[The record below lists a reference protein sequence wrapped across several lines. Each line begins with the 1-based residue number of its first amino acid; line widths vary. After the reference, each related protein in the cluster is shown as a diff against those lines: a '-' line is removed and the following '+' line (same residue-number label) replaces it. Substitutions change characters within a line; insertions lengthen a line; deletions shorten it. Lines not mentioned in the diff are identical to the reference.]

1 MDRSGGP
8 GLERSCG
15 AAPEDWLRPAPS
27 QAGLERIEAFF
38 AGHAFDPHRHDTYAI
53 GITLDGLQCFAY
65 RGARADSRAGNL
77 IVLHPDEIHDGRAGA
92 AAGFRYRMAYVEP
105 RLVRAALGRSARSL
119 PFVRSPVSTDPRLAR
134 ALRLALA
141 DLDRPLEELE
151 ADRFVVALADALLA
165 LDPSAA
171 GRPLPP
177 SCALAVDRARQFLDA
192 HHDRAVASAELEA
205 ITGLDRFAL
214 ARHFRARLG
223 TSPYR
228 YLVMRRLDQARSL
241 MRAGHSVADAA
252 QACGFAD
259 QSHLTRQFHNAYGLP
274 PGRWRAIHLAAPAA
288 LAPGLSAPPAAS
300 RRRAAGRPAASGQP
314 SR

>member
-1 MDRSGGP
+1 MIPSGAP

-15 AAPEDWLRPAPS
+15 ATSCDWLRAAPS
-27 QAGLERIEAFF
+27 RPGLERPGLERIEAFF

-53 GITLDGLQCFAY
+53 GITLSGLQSFAY
-65 RGARADSRAGNL
+65 RGARADSRAGNV

-92 AAGFRYRMAYVEP
+92 APGFRYRMAYVEP
-105 RLVRAALGRSARSL
+105 RLIRAALGRRVQSL
-119 PFVRSPVSTDPRLAR
+119 PFVPSPVSTDPRLAR

-151 ADRFVVALADALLA
+151 TDRFLVALADALLA

-171 GRPLPP
+171 AGRP
-177 SCALAVDRARQFLDA
+177 SSASATVAVDRARQFLDA
-192 HHDRAVASAELEA
+192 HCDRAVASAELEA
-205 ITGLDRFAL
+205 VTGLDRFAL

-228 YLVMRRLDQARSL
+228 YLVMRRLDRARSL
-241 MRAGHSVADAA
+241 MRAGHALADAA

-259 QSHLTRQFHNAYGLP
+259 QSHLTRQFGRAYGLP
-274 PGRWRAIHLAAPAA
+274 PGRWRALHVTASPAA
-288 LAPGLSAPPAAS
+288 CPGRGAA
-300 RRRAAGRPAASGQP
+300 RPAASGLP
-314 SR
+314 RR

>member
-1 MDRSGGP
+1 MSRSGAP

-15 AAPEDWLRPAPS
+15 ATPGDWLRVAPS
-27 QAGLERIEAFF
+27 RPGLERIEAFF

-53 GITLDGLQCFAY
+53 GITLSGLQSFAY

-92 AAGFRYRMAYVEP
+92 ATGFRYRMAYVEP

-119 PFVRSPVSTDPRLAR
+119 PFVRLPVSTDPRLAR

-151 ADRFVVALADALLA
+151 TDRFLVALADALLA

-171 GRPLPP
+171 GRPLPA
-177 SCALAVDRARQFLDA
+177 SAAATVDRARQFLDA
-192 HHDRAVASAELEA
+192 ECDRAVTSAELEA
-205 ITGLDRFAL
+205 VTGLDRFAL

-228 YLVMRRLDQARSL
+228 YLVMRRLDRARSL
-241 MRAGHSVADAA
+241 MRAGYALADAA

-259 QSHLTRQFHNAYGLP
+259 QSHLTRQFGRAYGLP
-274 PGRWRAIHLAAPAA
+274 PGRWRALHVTASPAA
-288 LAPGLSAPPAAS
+288 CPGRVAA
-300 RRRAAGRPAASGQP
+300 RPAASGLP
-314 SR
+314 RR